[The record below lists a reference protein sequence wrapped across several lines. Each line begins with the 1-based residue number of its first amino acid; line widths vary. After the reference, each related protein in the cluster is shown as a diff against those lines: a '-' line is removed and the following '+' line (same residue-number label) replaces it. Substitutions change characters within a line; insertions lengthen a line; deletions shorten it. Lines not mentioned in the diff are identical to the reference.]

1 MRIRIE
7 ADGRRFTILLPIGI
21 ILNRFTARIAESCMK
36 KYVSVPD
43 ASFTGDQL
51 VILSRALKQARKD
64 FPGLAIVDVR
74 TADNQRVLIT
84 L

>member
-21 ILNRFTARIAESCMK
+21 ILNRFTARIAESCIK
-36 KYVSVPD
+36 NYVSVPD
-43 ASFTGDQL
+43 VSLTGEQL
-51 VILSRALKQARKD
+51 AILSGALKQARKHY
-64 FPGLAIVDVR
+64 PGLALVDVK
-74 TADNQRVLIT
+74 TDKQRILIT

>member
-21 ILNRFTARIAESCMK
+21 ILNRFTARIAESCIK
-36 KYVSVPD
+36 NYVSVPD
-43 ASFTGDQL
+43 VSLTGEQL
-51 VILSRALKQARKD
+51 AILSRALKQARKNY
-64 FPGLAIVDVR
+64 PGLALVDVK
-74 TADNQRVLIT
+74 TDKQRILIT

>member
-21 ILNRFTARIAESCMK
+21 ILNRFTARIAESCIK
-36 KYVSVPD
+36 NYVSVPD
-43 ASFTGDQL
+43 VSLTGEQL
-51 VILSRALKQARKD
+51 AILSRALKQARKHY
-64 FPGLAIVDVR
+64 PGLALVDVK
-74 TADNQRVLIT
+74 TDKQRILIT